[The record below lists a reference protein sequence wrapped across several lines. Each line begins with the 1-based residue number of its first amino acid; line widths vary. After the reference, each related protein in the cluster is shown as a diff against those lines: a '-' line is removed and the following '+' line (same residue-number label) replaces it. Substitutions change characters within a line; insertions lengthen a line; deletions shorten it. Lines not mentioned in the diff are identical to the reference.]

1 MPTLAHAIAGVAEI
15 YFADAAIYFG
25 LRPNEILQRLYRFSR
40 PAGCPCEGT
49 LTVYKPCSRTI
60 PSTRIA
66 GGETVRTNGSLL
78 CICGAVLLSLSN
90 PPLHAED
97 GVFKDKILFGQ
108 VAALDGPARALGQ
121 GMREGILAAFE
132 EANRAGGITG
142 HKLEL
147 KSIDDG
153 YEPEKTI
160 EAINGAINQDKVFA
174 LVGAVGTP
182 TSKAGQPIATAAKV
196 PFIGPFTGA
205 EFLRNPF
212 NRYVVNVRS
221 SYFQETEAWIEH
233 LTTDLG
239 ITRIAIL
246 YQDDAFG
253 LAGLAGVKNAMAKR
267 NMALVAEGTFKR
279 NTTAIKSALLE
290 IMKGQP
296 QAVVTVGPY
305 KPIAEFIKLA
315 RQLKLDAAFVA
326 ISFVGSDSL
335 AQELGNQGAGVIVS
349 QVVPFP
355 GDRSLPV
362 VMSYQTALSAVDSK
376 AKPGFVSLEGY
387 LVGQLVVE
395 ALKRIPGEPTR
406 EAFLDA
412 IERAPFDLGGVKL
425 SFSATQNQGS
435 NQVYFTVLQSDGTFR
450 PVTRFA
456 KSASR

>member
-1 MPTLAHAIAGVAEI
+1 
-15 YFADAAIYFG
+15 
-25 LRPNEILQRLYRFSR
+25 
-40 PAGCPCEGT
+40 
-49 LTVYKPCSRTI
+49 
-60 PSTRIA
+60 
-66 GGETVRTNGSLL
+66 VRTNRSLL

-142 HKLEL
+142 RKLEL

-182 TSKAGQPIATAAKV
+182 TSKAGEPIATAAKV

-406 EAFLDA
+406 EAFLNA

>member
-1 MPTLAHAIAGVAEI
+1 M
-15 YFADAAIYFG
+15 
-25 LRPNEILQRLYRFSR
+25 
-40 PAGCPCEGT
+40 
-49 LTVYKPCSRTI
+49 
-60 PSTRIA
+60 
-66 GGETVRTNGSLL
+66 RTNRSLL

-132 EANRAGGITG
+132 EANRGGGITG
-142 HKLEL
+142 RKLEL

-450 PVTRFA
+450 PITRLA